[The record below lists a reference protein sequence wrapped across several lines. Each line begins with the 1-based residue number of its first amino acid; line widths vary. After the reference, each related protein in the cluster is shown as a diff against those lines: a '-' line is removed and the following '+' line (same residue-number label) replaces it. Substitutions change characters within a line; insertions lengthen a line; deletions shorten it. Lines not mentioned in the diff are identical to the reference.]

1 MFTNGSKYFI
11 GVTGFSAVVLV
22 VYLVVVDAAIGGV
35 VALASIMLAVGLLA
49 GLSLFN
55 RDGDVQVGDAS
66 APANAAPVGSSLW
79 PLVSTVGVVAMG
91 VGLIT
96 HEIVFLLGL
105 VALAAGFVEWVIQG
119 WSESASSDR
128 AYNASIRGR
137 LIHPLEF
144 PVLATVGAGIL
155 IVSFS
160 RIMLAISKTAG
171 AIMFIIVG
179 SIVLAGGV
187 VFAVR
192 PNLKKTIAVGLC
204 AIGAVGIVAG
214 GIAGASVGKRDQLVE
229 ANEEDHFA
237 HKECGEEKS
246 KHFDF
251 NAEGKVSMRSNPIAT
266 IEFVDGK
273 LQARELG
280 LDRYTTRMTAQK
292 SNDISVI
299 FRNETEGEHR
309 LTLFYGEKEVQD
321 GVVEELLNC
330 TQMIEKGEEQL
341 LTFRIDKSSIT
352 SEKPFR
358 FYVPGV
364 EDQSIE
370 VVVP

>member
-11 GVTGFSAVVLV
+11 GLSGFSAVALV
-22 VYLVVVDAAIGGV
+22 IYIATVDGAVGGA
-35 VALASIMLAVGLLA
+35 VALASIMIASGLLA
-49 GLSLFN
+49 GLALFN

-66 APANAAPVGSSLW
+66 APANAEPLGSSLW
-79 PLVSTVGVVAMG
+79 PLVSTLGIVGMG
-91 VGLIT
+91 IGLIT

-105 VALAAGFVEWVIQG
+105 VALCAGFVEWVIQG

-128 AYNASIRGR
+128 AYNATIRGR

-144 PVLATVGAGIL
+144 PVLATVGAGVL
-155 IVSFS
+155 VVAFS
-160 RIMLAISKTAG
+160 RIMLAVSKTTG
-171 AIMFIIVG
+171 AITFIVVG
-179 SIVLAGGV
+179 SLVLAGGV
-187 VFAVR
+187 LFAIR
-192 PNLKKTIAVGLC
+192 PNLKKTLAVGLC

-246 KHFDF
+246 KYFDF
-251 NAEGKVSMRSNPIAT
+251 NAEAKVSMRSNPSAT

-280 LDRYTTRMTAQK
+280 LEVFTNKITIQK
-292 SNDISVI
+292 SNNISII
-299 FRNETEGEHR
+299 FRNKTEGEHR

-321 GVVEELLNC
+321 GVVEELHNC
-330 TQMIEKGEEQL
+330 TQMIEKGEEQI
-341 LTFRIDKSSIT
+341 LTFRIDRPSIA
-352 SEKPFR
+352 SEKPYK

>member
-11 GVTGFSAVVLV
+11 GVTGFSAAVLV
-22 VYLVVVDAAIGGV
+22 IYLAVVDGAVGGA
-35 VALASIMLAVGLLA
+35 VALTSIMLAVGLLA
-49 GLSLFN
+49 GLALFN
-55 RDGDVQVGDAS
+55 HDGDVQVGDSS
-66 APANAAPVGSSLW
+66 APANAEPVGSSLW
-79 PLVSTVGVVAMG
+79 PLVSTLGVVLLG
-91 VGLIT
+91 IGLIT

-105 VALAAGFVEWVIQG
+105 VALVAGFVEWVIQG

-128 AYNASIRGR
+128 AYNASVRGR

-144 PVLATVGAGIL
+144 PILATVGAGVL
-155 IVSFS
+155 VVSFS

-171 AIMFIIVG
+171 SILFIVVG
-179 SIVLAGGV
+179 TLVLVGGV

-192 PNLKKTIAVGLC
+192 PNLKKSVAVALC
-204 AIGAVGIVAG
+204 AVGAVGIVAG
-214 GIAGASVGKRDQLVE
+214 GIAGASAGKRDQLVK

-246 KHFDF
+246 KYFDF
-251 NAEGKVSMRSNPIAT
+251 NAEAKVSMRSNPLAT

-280 LDRYTTRMTAQK
+280 LPNYTSKMTVQK

-309 LTLFYGEKEVQD
+309 LTLFYGEKEVQE
-321 GVVEELLNC
+321 GVVEELHNC
-330 TQMIEKGEEQL
+330 TQMIEKGEEQI
-341 LTFRIDKSSIT
+341 LTFRIDKPSIA
-352 SEKPFR
+352 SEKPYK

>member
-22 VYLVVVDAAIGGV
+22 AYLVVVDGAIGGA
-35 VALASIMLAVGLLA
+35 VALASIVLAVGLLA
-49 GLSLFN
+49 GLVIFD
-55 RDGDVQVGDAS
+55 RDGDVQVGDAA
-66 APANAAPVGSSLW
+66 APANAGPVGSSLW
-79 PLVSTVGVVAMG
+79 PLVTTLGIVAMG

-105 VALAAGFVEWVIQG
+105 IALVAGFVEWVIQG
-119 WSESASSDR
+119 WSESASADR
-128 AYNASIRGR
+128 GFNNAVRGR

-144 PVLATVGAGIL
+144 PVLATVGAGVVIL
-155 IVSFS
+155 SFS
-160 RIMLAISKTAG
+160 RIMLAISKTSG
-171 AIMFIIVG
+171 AVVFIVVG
-179 SIVLAGGV
+179 SLVLAGGV
-187 VFAVR
+187 FFAVR
-192 PNLKKTIAVGLC
+192 PNLKKSVAIGMC
-204 AIGAVGIVAG
+204 AIGTVGIVAG
-214 GIAGASVGKRDQLVE
+214 GIAGASAGKRDQLVE

-251 NAEGKVSMRSNPIAT
+251 NAEAKVSMRSNPMAT

-280 LDRYTTRMTAQK
+280 LKSVTNKITLQK
-292 SNDISVI
+292 SNDIPVI
-299 FRNETEGEHR
+299 FRNKTDGEHR
-309 LTLFYGEKEVQD
+309 LTLFYGEKEVQE
-321 GVVEELLNC
+321 GVVEELHNC
-330 TQMIEKGEEQL
+330 TQMIEEGEEQL
-341 LTFRIDKSSIT
+341 LIVRIDKPSIA
-352 SEKPFR
+352 SEKPYK

-370 VVVP
+370 VFVP

>member
-1 MFTNGSKYFI
+1 MFTNGSKYLI
-11 GVTGFSAVVLV
+11 GVTGFAAVVLV
-22 VYLVVVDAAIGGV
+22 LYIALVDGAVGGA

-49 GLSLFN
+49 GLALFN

-66 APANAAPVGSSLW
+66 APANAEPVGSSLW
-79 PLVSTVGVVAMG
+79 PLVSTVGIVAMG
-91 VGLIT
+91 IGLIT

-105 VALAAGFVEWVIQG
+105 VALVAGFVEWIIQG

-128 AYNASIRGR
+128 KYNASVRGR

-144 PVLATVGAGIL
+144 PVLATVGAGAL
-155 IVSFS
+155 VLSFS

-171 AIMFIIVG
+171 AIAFIAVG

-187 VFAVR
+187 LLAVR
-192 PNLKKTIAVGLC
+192 PNLKKSLAVGLC

-214 GIAGASVGKRDQLVE
+214 GIAGASAGKRDQLVK

-246 KHFDF
+246 EHFDF
-251 NAEGKVSMRSNPIAT
+251 NAESKVSMRSNPMAT

-280 LDRYTTRMTAQK
+280 IKTPTTRITVQK
-292 SNDISVI
+292 SNNIPVI
-299 FRNETEGEHR
+299 FRNKTEGEHR
-309 LTLFYGEKEVQD
+309 LTLFYGEKEVQE
-321 GVVEELLNC
+321 GVVEELHNC
-330 TQMIEKGEEQL
+330 TQMIEEGEEQML
-341 LTFRIDKSSIT
+341 IIRIDKPSIA
-352 SEKPFR
+352 SEKPYK
-358 FYVPGV
+358 FYIPGV
-364 EDQSIE
+364 EGQSIE
-370 VVVP
+370 VFVP

>member
-11 GVTGFSAVVLV
+11 GLTGFSAVALV
-22 VYLVVVDAAIGGV
+22 IYLVAVDGAIGGAV
-35 VALASIMLAVGLLA
+35 PLASIMVASGLLA
-49 GLSLFN
+49 GLALFN
-55 RDGDVQVGDAS
+55 RDGDVQVGDAT
-66 APANAAPVGSSLW
+66 APANVAPVGSSLW
-79 PLVSTVGVVAMG
+79 PLVSTVGIVGMG

-96 HEIVFLLGL
+96 HEIIFLLGL
-105 VALAAGFVEWVIQG
+105 FALAAGFVEWVIQG

-128 AYNASIRGR
+128 SYNASVRGR

-144 PVLATVGAGIL
+144 PILATVGSGVIIL
-155 IVSFS
+155 SFS

-171 AIMFIIVG
+171 AVVFIIVG
-179 SIVLAGGV
+179 TIVLAGGV

-192 PNLKKTIAVGLC
+192 PNLKKTVAVGLC

-214 GIAGASVGKRDQLVE
+214 GIAGASAGKRDQLVK

-246 KHFDF
+246 KYFDF
-251 NAEGKVSMRSNPIAT
+251 NAEAKVSMRSNPMAT

-280 LDRYTTRMTAQK
+280 LKANTNKITVQK
-292 SNDISVI
+292 SNDISII
-299 FRNETEGEHR
+299 FRNKTEGEHR

-321 GVVEELLNC
+321 GVVEELHNC
-330 TQMIEKGEEQL
+330 TQMIEEGEEQL
-341 LTFRIDKSSIT
+341 LTFRIDRPSIA
-352 SEKPFR
+352 SEKPYK

>member
-11 GVTGFSAVVLV
+11 GLSGFSAVALV
-22 VYLVVVDAAIGGV
+22 IYIATVDGAVGGA
-35 VALASIMLAVGLLA
+35 VALASIMVASGLLA
-49 GLSLFN
+49 GLALFN

-66 APANAAPVGSSLW
+66 APANAEPLGSSLW
-79 PLVSTVGVVAMG
+79 PLVSTLGIVGMG
-91 VGLIT
+91 IGLIT

-105 VALAAGFVEWVIQG
+105 VALGAGFVEWVIQG

-128 AYNASIRGR
+128 AYNATVRGR

-144 PVLATVGAGIL
+144 PVLATVCAGVL
-155 IVSFS
+155 VVAFS
-160 RIMLAISKTAG
+160 RIMLAVSKTTG
-171 AIMFIIVG
+171 AITFIVVG
-179 SIVLAGGV
+179 SLVLAGGV
-187 VFAVR
+187 LFAIR
-192 PNLKKTIAVGLC
+192 PNLKKTLAVGLC

-246 KHFDF
+246 KYFDF
-251 NAEGKVSMRSNPIAT
+251 NAEAKVSMRSNPSAT

-280 LDRYTTRMTAQK
+280 LEVFTNKITIQK
-292 SNDISVI
+292 SNDISII
-299 FRNETEGEHR
+299 FRNKTEGEHR

-321 GVVEELLNC
+321 GVVEELHNC
-330 TQMIEKGEEQL
+330 TQMIEKGEEQI
-341 LTFRIDKSSIT
+341 LTFRIDRPSIA
-352 SEKPFR
+352 SEKPYK

>member
-11 GVTGFSAVVLV
+11 GLTGFSAVALLV
-22 VYLVVVDAAIGGV
+22 YIVTVDGGIGGA
-35 VALASIMLAVGLLA
+35 VALTSIMVASGLLA
-49 GLSLFN
+49 GLALFN
-55 RDGDVQVGDAS
+55 RDGDVQVGDAA
-66 APANAAPVGSSLW
+66 APANAAPVGASLW
-79 PLVSTVGVVAMG
+79 PLVSTVGIVGMG
-91 VGLIT
+91 IGLIT
-96 HEIVFLLGL
+96 HEIVFILGL
-105 VALAAGFVEWVIQG
+105 VALSAGFVEWVIQG
-119 WSESASSDR
+119 WAESASSDR
-128 AYNASIRGR
+128 AYNAAVRGR

-155 IVSFS
+155 ILSFS
-160 RIMLAISKTAG
+160 RIMLAISKTTG
-171 AIMFIIVG
+171 AIAFIAVG

-187 VFAVR
+187 FFAVR
-192 PNLKKTIAVGLC
+192 PNLKKTFAVGLC

-214 GIAGASVGKRDQLVE
+214 GIAGASAGKRDQLVK

-246 KHFDF
+246 EHFDF
-251 NAEGKVSMRSNPIAT
+251 NAEAKVSMRSNPTAT
-266 IEFVDGK
+266 IEFTDGK

-280 LDRYTTRMTAQK
+280 IDGYTNKITVQK

-299 FRNETEGEHR
+299 FRNKTEGEHR

-321 GVVEELLNC
+321 GVVEELHNC
-330 TQMIEKGEEQL
+330 TQMIDEGEEQL
-341 LTFRIDKSSIT
+341 LTFRIDRSSIA
-352 SEKPFR
+352 SEKPYK

>member
-1 MFTNGSKYFI
+1 MFTNGSKYFV

-22 VYLVVVDAAIGGV
+22 LYIALVDGSVGGA
-35 VALASIMLAVGLLA
+35 VALASIMCAVGLLA
-49 GLSLFN
+49 GLVLFN
-55 RDGDVQVGDAS
+55 RDGDVEVGDAA
-66 APANAAPVGSSLW
+66 APANAEPVGSSLW
-79 PLVSTVGVVAMG
+79 PLVSTLGIVAMG

-105 VALAAGFVEWVIQG
+105 TALVAGFVEWVIQG

-128 AYNASIRGR
+128 KYNAAVRGR
-137 LIHPLEF
+137 MIHPLEF
-144 PVLATVGAGIL
+144 PVLATVGAGVL
-155 IVSFS
+155 VLSFS
-160 RIMLAISKTAG
+160 RIMLAISKTTG
-171 AIMFIIVG
+171 AIVFIIVG
-179 SIVLAGGV
+179 IIVLAGGV
-187 VFAVR
+187 VFAIR
-192 PNLKKTIAVGLC
+192 PDLKKSIAVGLC

-246 KHFDF
+246 KYFDF
-251 NAEGKVSMRSNPIAT
+251 NAEAKVSMRSNPMAT

-280 LDRYTTRMTAQK
+280 IDTPTTKITLQK
-292 SNDISVI
+292 SNDIPVI
-299 FRNETEGEHR
+299 FRNKTEGEHR
-309 LTLFYGEKEVQD
+309 LTLFYGEKEVQE
-321 GVVEELLNC
+321 GVVEELHNC
-330 TQMIEKGEEQL
+330 TQMIEEGEEQIL
-341 LTFRIDKSSIT
+341 IVRVDKPSIA
-352 SEKPFR
+352 SEKPYK

-370 VVVP
+370 VFVP

>member
-22 VYLVVVDAAIGGV
+22 VYLVVVDGGIGGA

-49 GLSLFN
+49 GLVLFD
-55 RDGDVQVGDAS
+55 RDGDVQVGDVT
-66 APANAAPVGSSLW
+66 APANAVPVGSSLW
-79 PLVSTVGVVAMG
+79 PLVTTLGIVAMG

-105 VALAAGFVEWVIQG
+105 TALVAGFVEWVIQG
-119 WSESASSDR
+119 WSESASADR
-128 AYNASIRGR
+128 GFNNAVRGR

-144 PVLATVGAGIL
+144 PVLATVGAGVVVL
-155 IVSFS
+155 SFS
-160 RIMLAISKTAG
+160 RIMLAISKTSG
-171 AIMFIIVG
+171 AIVFIIVG
-179 SIVLAGGV
+179 SLVLAGGV
-187 VFAVR
+187 FFAVR
-192 PNLKKTIAVGLC
+192 PNLKKSVAIGLC
-204 AIGAVGIVAG
+204 AVGAVGIVAG
-214 GIAGASVGKRDQLVE
+214 GIAGASAGKRDQLVK

-246 KHFDF
+246 KYFDF
-251 NAEGKVSMRSNPIAT
+251 NAEAKVSMRSNPMAT

-280 LDRYTTRMTAQK
+280 LKSATNKITLQK
-292 SNDISVI
+292 SNDIPVI
-299 FRNETEGEHR
+299 FRNKTEGEHR
-309 LTLFYGEKEVQD
+309 LTLFYGEKEVQE
-321 GVVEELLNC
+321 GVVEELHNC
-330 TQMIEKGEEQL
+330 TQMIEEGEEQL
-341 LTFRIDKSSIT
+341 LIVRIDKPSIA
-352 SEKPFR
+352 SEKPYK

-370 VVVP
+370 VFVP

>member
-22 VYLVVVDAAIGGV
+22 IYLVLVDGAVGGA

-49 GLSLFN
+49 GLALFN
-55 RDGDVQVGDAS
+55 RDGDVEVGDAA
-66 APANAAPVGSSLW
+66 APANAVPVGSSLW
-79 PLVSTVGVVAMG
+79 PLVTTLGIVAMG

-105 VALAAGFVEWVIQG
+105 TALVAGFVEWVIQG

-128 AYNASIRGR
+128 RFNNAARGR

-144 PVLATVGAGIL
+144 PVLATVGAGVIV
-155 IVSFS
+155 VSFS
-160 RIMLAISKTAG
+160 RIMLAISKTTG
-171 AIMFIIVG
+171 AVLFTIVG
-179 SIVLAGGV
+179 ALVLAGGV
-187 VFAVR
+187 FFAVR
-192 PNLKKTIAVGLC
+192 PNLKKSVAVGLC
-204 AIGAVGIVAG
+204 VIGAVGVVAG

-246 KHFDF
+246 KYFDF
-251 NAEGKVSMRSNPIAT
+251 NSEAKVSMRSNPMAT

-280 LDRYTTRMTAQK
+280 LKKLTDRITVQK
-292 SNDISVI
+292 SNNISVI
-299 FRNETEGEHR
+299 FRNKTEGEHR
-309 LTLFYGEKEVQD
+309 LTLFYGEKEVQE
-321 GVVEELLNC
+321 GVVEELHNC
-330 TQMIEKGEEQL
+330 TQMIESGEEQL
-341 LTFRIDKSSIT
+341 LTFRIDRPSIA
-352 SEKPFR
+352 SEKPYK

>member
-11 GVTGFSAVVLV
+11 GLSGFSAVALV
-22 VYLVVVDAAIGGV
+22 IYIATVDGAVGGA
-35 VALASIMLAVGLLA
+35 VALASIMVASGLLA
-49 GLSLFN
+49 GLALFN

-66 APANAAPVGSSLW
+66 APANAEPLGSSLW
-79 PLVSTVGVVAMG
+79 PLVSTLGIVGMG
-91 VGLIT
+91 IGLIT

-105 VALAAGFVEWVIQG
+105 VALGAGFVEWVIQG

-128 AYNASIRGR
+128 AYNATVRGR

-144 PVLATVGAGIL
+144 PVLATVGAGVL
-155 IVSFS
+155 VVAFS
-160 RIMLAISKTAG
+160 RIMLAVSKTTG
-171 AIMFIIVG
+171 AITFIVVG
-179 SIVLAGGV
+179 SLVLAGGV
-187 VFAVR
+187 LFAIR
-192 PNLKKTIAVGLC
+192 PNLKKTLAVGLC

-251 NAEGKVSMRSNPIAT
+251 NAEAKVSMRSNPSAT

-280 LDRYTTRMTAQK
+280 LEVFTNKITIQK
-292 SNDISVI
+292 SNNISII
-299 FRNETEGEHR
+299 FRNKTEGEHR

-321 GVVEELLNC
+321 GVVEELHNC

-341 LTFRIDKSSIT
+341 LTFRIDRPSIA
-352 SEKPFR
+352 SEKPYK

>member
-22 VYLVVVDAAIGGV
+22 VYLVVVDGAIGGA

-49 GLSLFN
+49 GLVLFD
-55 RDGDVQVGDAS
+55 RDGDVQVGDAA
-66 APANAAPVGSSLW
+66 APANASPVGSSLW
-79 PLVSTVGVVAMG
+79 PLVTTLGIVAMG

-105 VALAAGFVEWVIQG
+105 TALVAGFVEWVIQG
-119 WSESASSDR
+119 WSESASADR
-128 AYNASIRGR
+128 GFNNSVRGR

-144 PVLATVGAGIL
+144 PVLATVGAGVVVL
-155 IVSFS
+155 AFS
-160 RIMLAISKTAG
+160 RIMLAISKTSG
-171 AIMFIIVG
+171 AVVFIIVG
-179 SIVLAGGV
+179 SLVLAGGV
-187 VFAVR
+187 FFAVR
-192 PNLKKTIAVGLC
+192 PNLKKSVAIGLC
-204 AIGAVGIVAG
+204 AVGAVGIVAG
-214 GIAGASVGKRDQLVE
+214 GIAGASAGKRDQLVK

-246 KHFDF
+246 KYFDF
-251 NAEGKVSMRSNPIAT
+251 NAEAKVSMRSNPMAT

-280 LDRYTTRMTAQK
+280 LKSATNKITLQK
-292 SNDISVI
+292 SNDIPVI
-299 FRNETEGEHR
+299 FRNKTEGEHR
-309 LTLFYGEKEVQD
+309 LTLFYGEKEVQE
-321 GVVEELLNC
+321 GVVEELHNC
-330 TQMIEKGEEQL
+330 TQMIEEGEEQI
-341 LTFRIDKSSIT
+341 LTFRIDKPSIA
-352 SEKPFR
+352 SEKPYK

>member
-11 GVTGFSAVVLV
+11 GLSGFSAVALV
-22 VYLVVVDAAIGGV
+22 IYIATVDGAVGGA
-35 VALASIMLAVGLLA
+35 VALASIMIASGLLA
-49 GLSLFN
+49 GLALFN

-66 APANAAPVGSSLW
+66 APANAEPLGSSLW
-79 PLVSTVGVVAMG
+79 PLVSTLGIVGMG
-91 VGLIT
+91 IGLIT

-105 VALAAGFVEWVIQG
+105 VALCAGFVEWVIQG

-128 AYNASIRGR
+128 AYNATIRGR

-144 PVLATVGAGIL
+144 PVLATVGAGVL
-155 IVSFS
+155 VVAFS
-160 RIMLAISKTAG
+160 RIMLAVSKTTG
-171 AIMFIIVG
+171 AITFIVVG
-179 SIVLAGGV
+179 SLVLAGGV
-187 VFAVR
+187 LFAIR
-192 PNLKKTIAVGLC
+192 PNLKKTLAVGLC

-246 KHFDF
+246 KYFDF
-251 NAEGKVSMRSNPIAT
+251 NAEAKVSMRSNPSAT

-273 LQARELG
+273 LQAQELG
-280 LDRYTTRMTAQK
+280 LEVFTNKITIQK
-292 SNDISVI
+292 SNNISII
-299 FRNETEGEHR
+299 FRNKTEGEHR

-321 GVVEELLNC
+321 GVVEELHNC
-330 TQMIEKGEEQL
+330 TQMIEKGEEQI
-341 LTFRIDKSSIT
+341 LTFRIDRPSIA
-352 SEKPFR
+352 SEKPYK

>member
-1 MFTNGSKYFI
+1 MFTNGSKYFL
-11 GVTGFSAVVLV
+11 GVTGFSAVALV
-22 VYLVVVDAAIGGV
+22 IYIVVVDGAVGGA
-35 VALASIMLAVGLLA
+35 VALTSIMLASALLA
-49 GLSLFN
+49 GLALFN
-55 RDGDVQVGDAS
+55 RDGDVQVGDVS
-66 APANAAPVGSSLW
+66 AGANAAPVGSSLW
-79 PLVSTVGVVAMG
+79 PLVSTLGVVAMG

-96 HEIVFLLGL
+96 HEIIFLLGL
-105 VALAAGFVEWVIQG
+105 VALVAGFVEWVIQG

-128 AYNASIRGR
+128 AYNASVRGR

-144 PVLATVGAGIL
+144 PVLAAVGAGVL
-155 IVSFS
+155 VLSFS
-160 RIMLAISKTAG
+160 RIMLAVSKTSG
-171 AIMFIIVG
+171 AIMFIVVG

-187 VFAVR
+187 LFAVR
-192 PNLKKTIAVGLC
+192 PNLKKTAAVALC

-214 GIAGASVGKRDQLVE
+214 GIAGASAGKRDQLVK

-246 KHFDF
+246 EHFDF
-251 NAEGKVSMRSNPIAT
+251 NAEHKVSMRSNPIAT

-280 LDRYTTRMTAQK
+280 LKALTNKVTVQK

-299 FRNETEGEHR
+299 FRNKTEGEHR

-321 GVVEELLNC
+321 GVVEELHTC

-341 LTFRIDKSSIT
+341 LTFRISKSSIA
-352 SEKPFR
+352 SEKPYK

>member
-11 GVTGFSAVVLV
+11 GLSGFSAVALV
-22 VYLVVVDAAIGGV
+22 IYIATVDGAVGGA
-35 VALASIMLAVGLLA
+35 VALASIMIASGLLA
-49 GLSLFN
+49 GLALFN

-66 APANAAPVGSSLW
+66 APANAEPLGSSLW
-79 PLVSTVGVVAMG
+79 PLVSTLGIVGMG
-91 VGLIT
+91 IGLIT

-105 VALAAGFVEWVIQG
+105 VALCAGFVEWVIQG

-128 AYNASIRGR
+128 AYNATIRGR

-144 PVLATVGAGIL
+144 PVLATVGAGVL
-155 IVSFS
+155 VVAFS
-160 RIMLAISKTAG
+160 RIMLAVSKTTG
-171 AIMFIIVG
+171 AITFIVVG
-179 SIVLAGGV
+179 SLVLAGGV
-187 VFAVR
+187 LFAIR
-192 PNLKKTIAVGLC
+192 PNLKKTLAVGLC

-246 KHFDF
+246 KYFDF
-251 NAEGKVSMRSNPIAT
+251 NAEAKVSMRSNPSAT

-280 LDRYTTRMTAQK
+280 LEVFTNKITIQK
-292 SNDISVI
+292 SNDISII
-299 FRNETEGEHR
+299 FRNKTEGEHR

-321 GVVEELLNC
+321 GVVEELHNC
-330 TQMIEKGEEQL
+330 TQMIEKGEEQI
-341 LTFRIDKSSIT
+341 LTFRIDRPSIA
-352 SEKPFR
+352 SEKPYK

>member
-11 GVTGFSAVVLV
+11 GLSGFSAVALV
-22 VYLVVVDAAIGGV
+22 IYIFTVDGAVGGA
-35 VALASIMLAVGLLA
+35 VALTSIMIASGLLA
-49 GLSLFN
+49 GLALFN

-66 APANAAPVGSSLW
+66 APANAEPLGSSLW
-79 PLVSTVGVVAMG
+79 PLVSTLGIVGMG
-91 VGLIT
+91 IGLIT

-105 VALAAGFVEWVIQG
+105 VALSAGFVEWVIQG

-128 AYNASIRGR
+128 TYNASVRGR

-144 PVLATVGAGIL
+144 PVLAAVGAGAL
-155 IVSFS
+155 VLSFS
-160 RIMLAISKTAG
+160 RIMLAISKTTG
-171 AIMFIIVG
+171 AVTFIVVG
-179 SIVLAGGV
+179 SLVLAGGV
-187 VFAVR
+187 LFATK
-192 PNLKKTIAVGLC
+192 PNLKKTLAVGLC
-204 AIGAVGIVAG
+204 AVGAVGIVAG
-214 GIAGASVGKRDQLVE
+214 GIAGASVGKRDQLVK

-246 KHFDF
+246 EHFDF

-266 IEFVDGK
+266 VEFTDGK

-280 LDRYTTRMTAQK
+280 LDTYTNRITVQK
-292 SNDISVI
+292 SNDISII
-299 FRNETEGEHR
+299 FRNKTEGEHR

-321 GVVEELLNC
+321 GVVEELHNC

-341 LTFRIDKSSIT
+341 LTFRIDRPSFA
-352 SEKPFR
+352 SEKPYK